1 MLIRVRTALAIA
13 AVCALLWTVSTV
25 LELDWLRQCER
36 DDGDARSPTTRSAA
50 AAAHRVTRALRNM
63 SCEAVQ
69 RLVDDATVLGRGA
82 NKVAYRSRVADVD
95 VCIKLL
101 DSRQAT
107 RLADDDDAHNN
118 DNNEQFWQQ
127 KAHRSFLLEQ
137 IWLTELRDAQAS
149 PVPRLFATR
158 RDCGHGLASV
168 SVVEFVPFNLF
179 HLDASYLPPC
189 VWLQLAV
196 EFASFLL
203 WLEAPMLRRADAE
216 ADDASLVADSHRS
229 LMLCDWKLDQFG
241 LTADMK
247 LKLVDVDSLQW
258 YHALL
263 PLYADAKCK
272 GGVLRLRR
280 SCAGGAECLQ
290 HAVRVWRSAPEEF
303 WCNNDTKMCDG
314 FNSASNVF
322 GLGQTVLQPL
332 FDEAAASFDASIRR
346 RVNST
351 LLDMVAYER
360 RRRPSPSALLATF
373 RSLYDEAGGDKC
385 ARQFRKADGLKKAVA
400 SQTGYNTTT
409 VRERFHINLPVGS
422 KFFDPDFDGD
432 DDGDDGDED
441 GDSTDADD
449 ESRERRNRKNREKTN
464 KKKTKG

>member
-1 MLIRVRTALAIA
+1 MRFRIALVI
-13 AVCALLWTVSTV
+13 AVCALVWTVSTV

-36 DDGDARSPTTRSAA
+36 DDGDVRSPMRTTAA
-50 AAAHRVTRALRNM
+50 AVHRVTRALRNM

-82 NKVAYRSRVADVD
+82 NKVAYRSRVGDVD

-107 RLADDDDAHNN
+107 RLADGDDN
-118 DNNEQFWQQ
+118 DDTQSNEQFWQQ

-137 IWLTELRDAQAS
+137 IWLTELSDVQSAAS

-196 EFASFLL
+196 EFSSFLL

-216 ADDASLVADSHRS
+216 ADDDASLVADSHRS

-272 GGVLRLRR
+272 AGVLRLRR

-290 HAVRVWRSAPEEF
+290 HAVRVWRTAPEEF

-314 FNSASNVF
+314 FNSASNVY

-385 ARQFRKADGLKKAVA
+385 ARQFRKADGLNKAMA
-400 SQTGYNTTT
+400 AQTGYNTTT
-409 VRERFHINLPVGS
+409 VRQRFHINLPVGS

-432 DDGDDGDED
+432 EDDDED
-441 GDSTDADD
+441 GDNTDAED
-449 ESRERRNRKNREKTN
+449 ESRERQDSRRKNRPAV
-464 KKKTKG
+464 KKKKKG